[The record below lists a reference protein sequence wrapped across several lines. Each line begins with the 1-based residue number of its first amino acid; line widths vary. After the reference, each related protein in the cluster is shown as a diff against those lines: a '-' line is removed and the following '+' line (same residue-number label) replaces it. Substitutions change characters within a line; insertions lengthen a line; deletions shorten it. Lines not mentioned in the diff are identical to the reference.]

1 MVCARRF
8 GIVFAVASALNLV
21 IPGLSRTGMY
31 LPVLAALVVVIVGF
45 SQLPSR
51 HGMLW
56 AGITYAAGLLALA
69 AFLLPGAAVDSP
81 STVSTA
87 TTIASATIASL
98 LVAFGHRRELP
109 VIATVA
115 MLPVIAIAAVA
126 TAPFGRVAFVVL
138 AIVGGWAGM
147 ACAGIWLARSERGA
161 ELGRQRL
168 RQGFADERR
177 STEAEAELR
186 YGARMMH
193 DTVLATLTLIA
204 HQGRGVDAA
213 ALRAQAAADSALLA
227 QLRAGGAGEGGE
239 GQAVAAHRG
248 SLDESESESEHGNG
262 GGSERGTGSGIG
274 SGSQASIGAAPSLA
288 DPWAGVD
295 AWCTTHAFTVDWHG
309 DRVFDAAPAPREAL
323 VRAVAECLE
332 NVRRHSGE
340 QRAEVTVSR
349 HDAAVRAVVT
359 DSGVGFERER
369 VPPGRLG
376 IAQSVEA
383 RMRAAGG
390 SARIFSSP
398 GRGTTVLLEVPR

>member
-1 MVCARRF
+1 MICARRF
-8 GIVFAVASALNLV
+8 GIVFALASAVNLV
-21 IPGLSRTGMY
+21 IPGLSSTGMY
-31 LPVLAALVVVIVGF
+31 LPVLGALVVVILGF
-45 SQLPSR
+45 SLLPSR

-56 AGITYAAGLLALA
+56 AGITYAAGLLSLA

-109 VIATVA
+109 VIATLA
-115 MLPVIAIAAVA
+115 MLPVIALAAIAS
-126 TAPFGRVAFVVL
+126 APFGRVAFVVL

-193 DTVLATLTLIA
+193 DTVLATLTLVA
-204 HQGRGVDAA
+204 HEGRGVDAA

-227 QLRAGGAGEGGE
+227 QLRAGGEGGA
-239 GQAVAAHRG
+239 GHLVATH
-248 SLDESESESEHGNG
+248 G
-262 GGSERGTGSGIG
+262 GGLGESANG
-274 SGSQASIGAAPSLA
+274 SGSNAAMGAAPSLA
-288 DPWAGVD
+288 DPWTGVD
-295 AWCTTHAFTVDWHG
+295 AWCAAHGFAVAWHG
-309 DRVFDAAPAPREAL
+309 ERAFEAAPARREAL

-340 QRAEVTVSR
+340 HSAEVTVSR
-349 HDAAVRAVVT
+349 LEGAVRAVVT
-359 DSGVGFERER
+359 DGGVGFERER
-369 VPPGRLG
+369 VPAGRLG

-390 SARIFSSP
+390 SARIFSSL
-398 GRGTTVLLEVPR
+398 GGGTTVLLEVPR